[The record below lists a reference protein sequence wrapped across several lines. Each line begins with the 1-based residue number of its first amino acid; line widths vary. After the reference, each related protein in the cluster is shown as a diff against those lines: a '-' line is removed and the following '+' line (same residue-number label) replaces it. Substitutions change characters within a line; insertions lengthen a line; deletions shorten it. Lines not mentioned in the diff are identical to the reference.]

1 MAFYFIKRFDLLAH
15 INEDYLDSRG
25 GFRASLFQNKENKE
39 FILAIAGSDLRPLK
53 FDIGDLISDFILLN
67 GKIPKKQFDS
77 LLKFCR
83 RKNKMSQKKNKMSYF
98 CDKLSFF
105 QP

>member
-39 FILAIAGSDLRPLK
+39 FILAIAGSCK
-53 FDIGDLISDFILLN
+53 GYF
-67 GKIPKKQFDS
+67 
-77 LLKFCR
+77 
-83 RKNKMSQKKNKMSYF
+83 KKNM
-98 CDKLSFF
+98 
-105 QP
+105 